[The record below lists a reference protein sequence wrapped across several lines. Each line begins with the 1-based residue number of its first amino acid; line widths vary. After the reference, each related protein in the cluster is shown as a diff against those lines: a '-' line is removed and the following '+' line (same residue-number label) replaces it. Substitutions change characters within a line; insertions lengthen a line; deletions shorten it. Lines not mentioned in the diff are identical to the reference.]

1 MEFLIKD
8 NGLMEKDKDLVFK
21 YGLMDQNML
30 VNGKI
35 TKPMVKEHSIM
46 QMETFIKENGLMI
59 KHVVKELILI
69 KMVLNM

>member
-46 QMETFIKENGLMI
+46 QMETFIKGMG
-59 KHVVKELILI
+59 
-69 KMVLNM
+69 